1 MLRALA
7 PRLGA
12 GNPALLS
19 ARAQLPF
26 HAPSLSSAFH
36 TSLPAHESVRKR
48 QARLTKKK
56 NLEKRAQVQERA
68 DANKPH
74 PVLGT
79 SPGNEAKWANCDL
92 AKILL
97 TEESVQAT
105 PPPAPLPS
113 TSALE
118 LPKHFNFGIEDS
130 AKEVLFKA
138 LPAVTAQR
146 PFLNAN
152 LTINPQQW
160 AGEQAV
166 AEAQEMVKSNM
177 LARVVDMRNAS
188 ARGIAYENRRRCV
201 EAFSEPEKPGD
212 TGRPEVQA
220 ALLTAKIRN
229 LWTHLNASP
238 RDIHNRRSLRTL
250 IHQRAKVLKYLKGK
264 DRSRYHRVLAR
275 LGLEAGAVEG
285 EIIVR

>member
-1 MLRALA
+1 
-7 PRLGA
+7 
-12 GNPALLS
+12 
-19 ARAQLPF
+19 
-26 HAPSLSSAFH
+26 
-36 TSLPAHESVRKR
+36 
-48 QARLTKKK
+48 
-56 NLEKRAQVQERA
+56 VQERA
-68 DANKPH
+68 EANQPH

-79 SPGNEAKWANCDL
+79 SPGNEARWTNCDL

-105 PPPAPLPS
+105 PAPAPSPS
-113 TSALE
+113 TSTLE
-118 LPKHFNFGIEDS
+118 LPKHFNFGIENS
-130 AKEVLFKA
+130 AKELLFQS
-138 LPAVTAQR
+138 LPAVSAQR
-146 PFLNAN
+146 PFLNAD

-160 AGEQAV
+160 AEEQAA
-166 AEAQEMVKSNM
+166 AEAEEMKKSNI

-201 EAFSEPEKPGD
+201 EAFSEAGKPGD

-229 LWTHLNASP
+229 LWTHLNAAP

-250 IHQRAKVLKYLKGK
+250 IHQRAKILRYLKGK
-264 DRSRYHRVLAR
+264 DRGRYHRVLAR
-275 LGLEAGAVEG
+275 LGLEVGAVEG